1 MHEDVEDWDA
11 WNMYPQHRWLF
22 NKLELSLRLGYCAG
36 PTPAPVPVT
45 GDYIVRPIYNLS
57 GMGAGAVLMNLEAG
71 RVYDFPPSYFW
82 CERFVGDHLSVNY
95 EWRASRLLPVHTSV
109 AEPDFNNLS
118 RFKRWTKIGHRDLE
132 LPNWISSLRF
142 VPKIN
147 IEFIGDKIIEI
158 HLRHGVDF
166 PNGAKEIIPVW
177 KTTLQQE
184 IDKLLDQGYTY
195 EESYTDAEKNVN
207 DPRLGFLWK

>member
-1 MHEDVEDWDA
+1 MTEELEDWDA
-11 WNMYPQHRWLF
+11 WNRYPQHRWIF

-36 PTPAPVPVT
+36 PTPMPVPTT

-57 GMGAGAVLMNLEAG
+57 GMGAGAVLINLEAG

-82 CERFVGDHLSVNY
+82 CERFEGDHLSVNY
-95 EWRASRLLPVHTSV
+95 EWQGSRLIPTHTSLG
-109 AEPDFNNLS
+109 ETDFNNLS
-118 RFKRWTKIGHRDLE
+118 RFKRWTKIEHRNLE

-142 VPKIN
+142 VNNIN

-166 PNGAKEIIPVW
+166 PDGATEIIPVW
-177 KTTLQQE
+177 STTPQSE
-184 IDKLLDQGYTY
+184 VDKLLNKGYNY
-195 EESYTDAEKNVN
+195 EESYTDAEKNVS